1 MKSLV
6 LSALASVALVFAGP
20 VFATQVEPPPLEAY
34 GRLPAYDLV
43 EISPSGDRLAFAL
56 VSDDTRSLLLAELG
70 SGEDLE
76 SILPVRLIGRID
88 AGGSKVRSLNWLGE
102 NRILM
107 LTTVTARLNHFDS
120 FRAEYGIGQ
129 IYDLPANELNVVFSP
144 NRNVSITMGGVTI
157 RNFEGEPTLF
167 TEGWVTDRTNR
178 VDLFRIDA
186 GSGRGASVERGDFDV
201 RRYVLDEEAR
211 PVARSRHS
219 ERRRRWDLQYK
230 QQAGWRTVWSTDA
243 PVDAPWLAGLGRSPD
258 TVTVIARLEADVE
271 PRLYEVDSAGSF
283 TPLFDQTP
291 GRLLRH
297 PQTHLLIGF
306 GHGEGD
312 EFDYTFFDEAAARAW
327 AAITRAYPDQ
337 SASLQGWSADMRK
350 AVIFTEGPTDP
361 GTFHLVD
368 LEVGRA
374 DVIGQAYP
382 DIAPEQVAEVRPIS
396 YPAGDGMTIPG
407 YLTLPPGREADGL
420 PLVVLPHGGPAARDY
435 HGFDW
440 WAQAL
445 ASRGYAVLQP
455 NFRGSDGLGQAHME
469 AGYGEW
475 GRRMQTDLSDGVRH
489 LAEQGVIDPQ
499 RVCIVGASYGGY
511 AALAGVTLEHGVYR
525 CAVSVAGVSDLRRMV
540 LWAADRDVMRDNS
553 TVRYWNR
560 FMGAEG
566 VGDRSLNER
575 SPALLAAGADAPILL
590 LHGLDDTVVPF
601 EQSQAM
607 ADALRRAGRPYELI
621 ELEGEDHWL
630 SMNQTRQRM
639 LAETVRFLETH
650 NPAD

>member
-1 MKSLV
+1 MKSEV
-6 LSALASVALVFAGP
+6 LSAIASLALVFASP
-20 VFATQVEPPPLEAY
+20 AFATQVEPPPLEAY

-43 EISPSGDRLAFAL
+43 EISPSGDRLAFAS
-56 VSDDTRSLLLAELG
+56 VEGDRRTLLLAELG

-76 SILPVRLIGRID
+76 SELPVRLIGGIN
-88 AGGSKVRSLNWLGE
+88 GGAAKVRSLHWLGE
-102 NRILM
+102 DRILM
-107 LTTVTARLNHFDS
+107 VASVTARLTHFSS

-129 IYDLPANELNVVFSP
+129 IYDLPTNTLNMVFAANRDIS
-144 NRNVSITMGGVTI
+144 TAMGAVTV

-167 TEGWVTDRTNR
+167 TEGWVMDRTNR
-178 VDLFRIDA
+178 VDLFRVDSQ
-186 GSGRGASVERGDFDV
+186 SGRGVSVERGDFEV
-201 RRYVLDEEAR
+201 RRYVLDAEAE
-211 PVARSRHS
+211 PVARSRYS
-219 ERRRRWDLQYK
+219 EQRRRWDLQYK
-230 QQAGWRTVWSTDA
+230 QQGVWRTMWSADA
-243 PVDAPWLAGLGRSPD
+243 SLDAPWLAGLGRSPE
-258 TVTVIARLEADVE
+258 TVVVLARLDADVE
-271 PRLYEVDSAGSF
+271 PRLYEVDSRGAF
-283 TPLFDQTP
+283 TRLFDQAP

-312 EFDYTFFDEAAARAW
+312 EFNYTFFDEAAARAW
-327 AAITRAYPDQ
+327 SAITRAYPDQ
-337 SASLQGWSADMRK
+337 SASLEGWSADMRK

-368 LEVGRA
+368 LEAGRA

-382 DIAPEQVAEVRPIS
+382 DIAPEQVAEVQAIS
-396 YPAGDGMTIPG
+396 YPAADGMTIPG
-407 YLTLPPGREADGL
+407 YLTLPPGRQADRL

-435 HGFDW
+435 QGFDW

-455 NFRGSDGLGQAHME
+455 NFRGSDGFGQAHME

-475 GRRMQTDLSDGVRH
+475 GRKMQTDLSDGVRN
-489 LAEQGVIDPQ
+489 LAEQGLIDPD

-511 AALAGVTLEHGVYR
+511 AALAGVTLERGVYR

-540 LWAADRDVMRDNS
+540 LWAADRDVIRHNS

-566 VGDRSLNER
+566 VGDRSLNDR

-639 LAETVRFLETH
+639 LTETVRFLETH